1 MTNADDLPPETLPP
15 ALVAAGIVPPD
26 ASWTALE
33 GGRTNRLWRV
43 SRPSG
48 GLVVVKLYRQAAPNP
63 LFPNDPAVELRLLRH
78 LSGHG
83 IAPHP
88 LYFGKTPAGPCLV
101 YAHLAGAAWTRGA
114 YMAASVLKR
123 LHAIAPP
130 PGLRNAPDGSLALG
144 EQTAAIL
151 ARCESHAA
159 HAARSL
165 MPRHEVPALGRATL
179 LHGDPVAANMVVGET
194 GARLI
199 DWQCPAIGD
208 PCEDIA
214 LFLSPAMQMAYRG
227 APLTPAD
234 VTTFLKAYDAPDILS
249 RYTRLAP
256 WYHARSYA
264 YAVWQATHGEATAI
278 HRANAEKAALEI
290 SLDRLGEV

>member
-114 YMAASVLKR
+114 YMAAAVLKR

-214 LFLSPAMQMAYRG
+214 LFLSPAMQLSYRG
-227 APLTPAD
+227 APLDTAERAAFLASYRDPAII
-234 VTTFLKAYDAPDILS
+234 A
-249 RYTRLAP
+249 RYRRLAP
-256 WYHARSYA
+256 WYHWRMLAYCLWRHEGGDPGARA
-264 YAVWQATHGEATAI
+264 AAD
-278 HRANAEKAALEI
+278 AEQAALI
-290 SLDRLGEV
+290 ALDSA